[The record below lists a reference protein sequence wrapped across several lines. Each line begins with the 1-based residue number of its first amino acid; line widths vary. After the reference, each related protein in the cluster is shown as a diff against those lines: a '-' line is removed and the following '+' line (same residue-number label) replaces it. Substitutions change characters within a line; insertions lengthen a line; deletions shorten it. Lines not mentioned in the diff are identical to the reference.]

1 MIFHFKNARLRRLR
15 ASRPG
20 SLRVRIRFVFPVCHS
35 FPIVV
40 SQDSIHV
47 QLTTGPSQNRTCAVN
62 ASGSPPTPTY
72 TAVRCDDAQESPG
85 IRRCVRWMSES
96 PRVMAR
102 CLPFTGITRLRST
115 RLGFGLQRYYAAFR
129 LPESHLPPLP
139 LQLLGHTRSL
149 MIGLHDSAKNLRV
162 SLVTLMTQCVA
173 RMGLRLRVSSEHSP
187 LTRPEMLPSSMH
199 RPWAGSNRN
208 HDFGAQYRSGR
219 VATPYLSSSLPLCIR
234 FNAGLRR
241 EPPYTYAANARY
253 RASWLASYP
262 GGIPTR

>member
-1 MIFHFKNARLRRLR
+1 MY
-15 ASRPG
+15 
-20 SLRVRIRFVFPVCHS
+20 SLFATRFR
-35 FPIVV
+35 IVV
-40 SQDSIHV
+40 SQDSIPV

-72 TAVRCDDAQESPG
+72 TGYAATTLKNHPESSAVSGGCPSRHACWLG
-85 IRRCVRWMSES
+85 
-96 PRVMAR
+96 
-102 CLPFTGITRLRST
+102 CLPFTGVTRLRST
-115 RLGFGLQRYYAAFR
+115 RLGFAGLQRYYASFR
-129 LPESHLPPLP
+129 LPESHLLSLP

-149 MIGLHDSAKNLRV
+149 MIGLHDSAKNLSV
-162 SLVTLMTQCVA
+162 SLVNLMTQCVA
-173 RMGLRLRVSSEHSP
+173 RTGLRLRVSSQHSP
-187 LTRPEMLPSSMH
+187 LTRPEMLPSSMN

-253 RASWLASYP
+253 RAS
-262 GGIPTR
+262 G